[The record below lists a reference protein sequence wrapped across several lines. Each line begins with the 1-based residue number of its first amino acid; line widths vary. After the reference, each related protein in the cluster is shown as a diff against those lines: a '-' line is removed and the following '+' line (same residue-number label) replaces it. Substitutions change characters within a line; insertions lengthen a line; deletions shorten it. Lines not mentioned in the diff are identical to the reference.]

1 MVAVLLGLKWA
12 NFTAVFRA
20 GNVWAI
26 IGIIFGGLYT
36 MGAAASLGF
45 AGFFIERDSLFT
57 AFVLFGAVLSLA
69 WWLVPLVASAAD
81 ATLDPE
87 RLAPYPLTAR
97 QLMGGQALGAL
108 IGTPGFAT
116 LLLALAS
123 ATTLFAAGWGGL
135 LYPVTIVLGLAL
147 TIVVSRLITLAS
159 IPLRA
164 RRGISNTMTAIS
176 FTALM
181 LAGPLIISATGGIL
195 AIIDTLPAI
204 LTVLQ
209 WTPLGAP
216 WAIYPQAVAGNYA
229 LAGALTLISL
239 IYLATAWWLWEKAT
253 QRTMANVGALTP
265 PTAGKTL
272 ASGNLGLLGRFPATP
287 RWAVAARCIHML
299 LKDSRCNVN
308 ILTIPLFYLL
318 FIFMGSF
325 SVQMGEEGGEVYSNN
340 GMAAFFLL
348 VFLPSFAGYIAASLT
363 SYENSAFSL
372 HVLSPLR
379 GIDDRLGRV
388 YATALLFGP
397 MILAGT
403 LYFSIWHL
411 QAGAATL
418 PLLLYALSLFG
429 IGLGLAAY
437 IDTLISIPTP
447 PPGASPWKT
456 PKQPDGF
463 AKALVR
469 GLLMFIPMLAGLPG
483 GIALIYA
490 TSNDHH
496 LWAWAGAGTTLLL
509 AALALMLGTRAGA
522 DRYNTHSADILA
534 RVSRF

>member
-1 MVAVLLGLKWA
+1 MVAVLLKLKWA
-12 NFTAVFRA
+12 HFTAIFRS

-26 IGIIFGGLYT
+26 IGIIFGGLYI
-36 MGAAASLGF
+36 MGAATSLGF
-45 AGFFIERDSLFT
+45 AGFFIERESLVT

-69 WWLVPLVASAAD
+69 WWVVPLVASAAD

-108 IGTPGFAT
+108 VGIPGFAT

-123 ATTLFAAGWGGL
+123 ASTLFAVGWGGL

-147 TIVVSRLITLAS
+147 AIVVSRLITVAS

-164 RRGISNTMTAIS
+164 RRGVSNAITVISLV
-176 FTALM
+176 ALM
-181 LAGPLIISATGGIL
+181 LAGPLMMAATGGIL
-195 AIIDTLPAI
+195 AIIDKMPAI
-204 LTVLQ
+204 LGVLQ
-209 WTPLGAP
+209 WTPFGAP
-216 WAIYPQAVAGNYA
+216 WAIYPRAAEGNYA
-229 LAGALTLISL
+229 LAGALTVVTLL
-239 IYLATAWWLWEKAT
+239 YLAVAWWLWEKAT
-253 QRTMANVGALTP
+253 LRTMANVGALTP
-265 PTAGKTL
+265 HTAGKTL
-272 ASGNLGLLGRFPATP
+272 ATGNLGILGRFPATP

-299 LKDSRCNVN
+299 IKDSRCNVN

-318 FIFMGSF
+318 FIFMGTF
-325 SVQMGEEGGEVYSNN
+325 TLEVDGESVRKFDN
-340 GMAAFFLL
+340 GMSVFMLM
-348 VFLPSFAGYIAASLT
+348 VFLPAFTGYIGAYLT

-388 YATALLFGP
+388 YAIAVLFGP
-397 MILAGT
+397 MLLAGT
-403 LYFSIWHL
+403 IYFSIWHL
-411 QAGAATL
+411 HAGASTL
-418 PLLLYALSLFG
+418 PLILYALGIFG
-429 IGLGLAAY
+429 VGLGLSVY

-447 PPGASPWKT
+447 PPGSSPWKT

-469 GLLMFIPMLAGLPG
+469 GLLMLIPMLAGLPG

-490 TSNDHH
+490 TGSGNP
-496 LWAWAGAGTTLLL
+496 LWAWIGAAITLVL
-509 AALALMLGTRAGA
+509 AALALTLGIRGGA
-522 DRYNTHSADILA
+522 ARYNTHSADMLT